1 MAESASKRIDL
12 PRIYA
17 ITDRRLTGL
26 SHCEQVRDLAAGG
39 ASLVQLREK
48 HLSPRDFYEEAL
60 EAVEFAH
67 ANGVRIIINDRVDI
81 ALATKADG
89 VHLGQTDLAPR
100 HARMILGVDAMIGY
114 STHSVAQAIEALSEG
129 VDYIAIGPVF
139 PTGTK
144 ENPDEVVGTDGV
156 KAVRMAIG
164 PIPLVAIGGISA
176 ESVGSVLRAGADS
189 AAIVSAILS
198 FSDGIDAGYR
208 HFSELAAGV

>member
-1 MAESASKRIDL
+1 MTEDL
-12 PRIYA
+12 PRIYP

-26 SHCEQVRDLAAGG
+26 SHGEQVRRLAAGG

-48 HLSPRDFYEEAL
+48 FLSPRDFYEEAL
-60 EAVEFAH
+60 EAVRFAH

-81 ALATKADG
+81 ALAIKADG

-100 HARMILGVDAMIGY
+100 YARKILGADALIGY

-129 VDYIAIGPVF
+129 ADYLAIGPVF

-144 ENPDEVVGTDGV
+144 DNPDEVVGTDGV
-156 KAVRMAIG
+156 TAVREAIG
-164 PIPLVAIGGISA
+164 SMPLVAIGGISEETVDEVFA
-176 ESVGSVLRAGADS
+176 AGADS

-198 FSDGIDAGYR
+198 FSEGMDAGYR
-208 HFSELAAGV
+208 HFSGRAAGV